1 MNNEDAIINHNIN
14 NLNLTSFTIEQ
25 LELLYFENIHNNY
38 KDLIIENIKINEN
51 IKNFLQKKR
60 KNKNNKV
67 RINSK
72 KCGRKKSVNSI
83 ILNKIHSKE
92 SYDNIFRKIKVLYHN
107 FIINFLN
114 DFIKKLYSG
123 FQRYLLRKFSGKI
136 TQNVTKEYNKKLCN
150 TTLRE
155 FLKSEI
161 SEKYK
166 YEYNKNKKYI
176 DKLYSYRS
184 ELSDILNLT
193 YIEFYMNFF
202 LSNDRKKFE
211 EKFGISE
218 KTKFFYECLDL
229 LKNKD
234 IYKNDKLYIAKLE
247 DAGRDKFIEFMYQNN
262 NISSTKYSNYY
273 LNEQKK
279 IFPIFKTTINSN
291 YY

>member
-1 MNNEDAIINHNIN
+1 MNNEDAIINQNIN

-25 LELLYFENIHNNY
+25 LELLYFENIHFNY

-136 TQNVTKEYNKKLCN
+136 TQNVTKEYNKKLCK

-184 ELSDILNLT
+184 ELSDILNLS
-193 YIEFYMNFF
+193 YIDFYKNFF
-202 LSNDRKKFE
+202 LSINRKKFE
-211 EKFGISE
+211 EKYGISE
-218 KTKFFYECLDL
+218 KTKFYM
-229 LKNKD
+229 NV
-234 IYKNDKLYIAKLE
+234 
-247 DAGRDKFIEFMYQNN
+247 
-262 NISSTKYSNYY
+262 
-273 LNEQKK
+273 
-279 IFPIFKTTINSN
+279 
-291 YY
+291 

>member
-1 MNNEDAIINHNIN
+1 MDNKDLIINQNIN

-202 LSNDRKKFE
+202 L
-211 EKFGISE
+211 
-218 KTKFFYECLDL
+218 FF
-229 LKNKD
+229 
-234 IYKNDKLYIAKLE
+234 
-247 DAGRDKFIEFMYQNN
+247 FI
-262 NISSTKYSNYY
+262 KW
-273 LNEQKK
+273 
-279 IFPIFKTTINSN
+279 
-291 YY
+291 

>member
-1 MNNEDAIINHNIN
+1 MDNKDPIINQNIN

-25 LELLYFENIHNNY
+25 LELLYFKNIHNNY
-38 KDLIIENIKINEN
+38 KDLIIENIKLNEN
-51 IKNFLQKKR
+51 IKNLLQKKR

-229 LKNKD
+229 LKNKE
-234 IYKNDKLYIAKLE
+234 IYKDDKLYIAKLE

-262 NISSTKYSNYY
+262 NNYI
-273 LNEQKK
+273 NEQKK
-279 IFPIFKTTINSN
+279 IFPIFKTTINNN

>member
-1 MNNEDAIINHNIN
+1 MDNKDPIINQNIN

-25 LELLYFENIHNNY
+25 LELLYFKNIHNNY

-60 KNKNNKV
+60 KNKNNIKNK
-67 RINSK
+67 INSK
-72 KCGRKKSVNSI
+72 KCGRKKSVNSV

-166 YEYNKNKKYI
+166 YEYNKNKK
-176 DKLYSYRS
+176 
-184 ELSDILNLT
+184 
-193 YIEFYMNFF
+193 
-202 LSNDRKKFE
+202 
-211 EKFGISE
+211 
-218 KTKFFYECLDL
+218 
-229 LKNKD
+229 
-234 IYKNDKLYIAKLE
+234 IY
-247 DAGRDKFIEFMYQNN
+247 
-262 NISSTKYSNYY
+262 
-273 LNEQKK
+273 
-279 IFPIFKTTINSN
+279 
-291 YY
+291 